1 MKDII
6 VALRTIRSENNIPPD
21 KTGTAVI
28 IPADRIYTEKLS
40 TQISLINQFVKLS
53 ETKVSVDAQKP
64 GFAGSAVVRGTQVF
78 LLFEGLIDLSVEMD
92 RLSKEI
98 TKAANLVQSTSA
110 RLNNE
115 SFTSRAPADI
125 VAKEREK
132 LQGMIL
138 NLDKLKKQYEEV
150 KKVVEN

>member
-1 MKDII
+1 M
-6 VALRTIRSENNIPPD
+6 
-21 KTGTAVI
+21 
-28 IPADRIYTEKLS
+28 
-40 TQISLINQFVKLS
+40 
-53 ETKVSVDAQKP
+53 
-64 GFAGSAVVRGTQVF
+64 F

-138 NLDKLKKQYEEV
+138 NLEKLKKQYEEV
-150 KKVVEN
+150 KKTVEN

>member
-1 MKDII
+1 
-6 VALRTIRSENNIPPD
+6 
-21 KTGTAVI
+21 VI
-28 IPADRIYTEKLS
+28 IPADKMNAERLS
-40 TQISLINQFVKLS
+40 SQISLINQFVKLS
-53 ETKVSVDAQKP
+53 GTTVSVNAEKP

-98 TKAANLVQSTSA
+98 TKASNLVQSTSS

-125 VAKEREK
+125 IAKEREK

-138 NLDKLKKQYEEV
+138 NLEKLQKQFEEV
-150 KKVVEN
+150 KKIVEKN